1 MSICGFCVTV
11 QKGLVMLGD
20 FGVSPQSS
28 ELDQLRKER
37 LSPLVSP
44 NMFTNIST
52 RSPKGSLCLDNIWVS
67 KSLKKIYAG
76 TSVCLLM

>member
-1 MSICGFCVTV
+1 MV
-11 QKGLVMLGD
+11 LGD
-20 FGVSPQSS
+20 FGLPPQSS

-37 LSPLVSP
+37 LSPLVPP

-52 RSPKGSLCLDNIWVS
+52 RSPQGSLCLDNIWVS

-76 TSVCLLM
+76 PSVCLQM